1 MDAGGAAGFAVAF
14 GVGFFSSYQ
23 RISRQNGAQ
32 VIEIVGGS
40 SHPRQE
46 FVGGDFRL
54 HDRYELAKA
63 VADTLDQTEDFS
75 DKAALVRNCHLQFRH
90 WRCRENCDFA
100 EAENSCSCRV
110 CPHCARRRSLIL
122 AERIEECIADKLFG
136 SLRYLVLS
144 ERNSAAGDLDRGID
158 SLNESWTRLRRS
170 KTWKNYCKGSVAVLE
185 VTVNEKDGSW
195 HPHLNVLME
204 GDYFPW
210 EQLQKLWVK
219 ATRGRGE
226 IVYIRAADSG
236 TVGELMKYVTK
247 VADLVGKPKAL
258 NEFLLAV
265 KGRRLVKKYGSF
277 YNVQVADEDAP
288 RLHKCPCCGCSE
300 ITKLGI
306 VPREQVIMD
315 FNGNLRVQRDQR
327 HVDRELIA
335 AVSLEWVPCAEQQES
350 RAIRHE
356 LDSFIALGV
365 VAQHE
370 RESWNRHLVS
380 EW

>member
-1 MDAGGAAGFAVAF
+1 
-14 GVGFFSSYQ
+14 
-23 RISRQNGAQ
+23 
-32 VIEIVGGS
+32 VIETVES
-40 SHPRQE
+40 PSHPRQE
-46 FVGGDFRL
+46 FLGGDFRL

-63 VADTLDQTEDFS
+63 VADTLEQTEDFS
-75 DKAALVRNCHLQFRH
+75 DKATLVRSCHLHFRH

-122 AERIEECIADKLFG
+122 AERIEECIADKPLG

-144 ERNSAAGDLDRGID
+144 ERNSAAGDLDQGID

-170 KTWKNYCKGSVAVLE
+170 KAWKDYCRGSVAVLE

-210 EQLQKLWVK
+210 EQLQKMWVK

-236 TVGELMKYVTK
+236 TVSELMKYVTK
-247 VADLVGKPKAL
+247 VADLVGKPAAL

-265 KGRRLVKKYGSF
+265 KSRRLVKKYGSF
-277 YNVQVADEDAP
+277 YNVHVDDEDAP
-288 RLHKCPCCGCSE
+288 RLHKCPCCGCPE
-300 ITKLGI
+300 IIKLGI
-306 VPREQVIMD
+306 VPPEQVVMD
-315 FNGNLRVQRDQR
+315 FDGNLRVQRNQR
-327 HVDRELIA
+327 DVDREVLA
-335 AVSLEWVPCAEQQES
+335 AISLDWVPSADQQES
-350 RAIRHE
+350 SAVRRE
-356 LDSFIALGV
+356 MDFFIAAGV
-365 VAQHE
+365 ASQHE
-370 RESWNRHLVS
+370 RENWNRYLSS
-380 EW
+380 EWWQ